1 MPSKLQFYAQ
11 LAEHTAVEITSS
23 QQKWT
28 AFLRTMA
35 RVYKYPYH
43 EQLMIFAQRPEATAC
58 ADYELWNRQM
68 GRYVRRGSTGIALI
82 DTSGD
87 NPELKYVFDVAD
99 TGGRQNARTPYL
111 FQYQA
116 EHEQAVTAALV
127 EKFDVGPAVSF
138 PDLIEEI
145 SNWLMDDY
153 WLDHKQDILGIVDGS
168 FLQDYDE
175 ENIRY
180 AFHEAAVVSTTYTIL
195 SRCGLNPDEHF
206 EHLDF
211 MPVFD
216 FNTPQ
221 TVGALGAAISQS
233 SEAVLRQIEITVKKY
248 ERTKQAE
255 RSQNYEPTELHQ
267 ERGLSDPE
275 PVAESAGEAAPGQVR
290 QDEEAVPAGTPS
302 GTVAHHDPVG
312 ETVPPSAG
320 SGSDSEPAHGAD
332 DGGTEEIGGSDG
344 GTESLE
350 PGDVGWDDEQFTR
363 PSRGS
368 DSPGA
373 DLQLIEDAPVVG
385 EQFSFF
391 LTESEQI
398 AYIDQAESVAVTP
411 SAFTFPQ
418 EYIDHFLRLGSNT
431 DDHRTV
437 LVNEFSKNKSMEH
450 MVEFVQKVYHG
461 SNGLKFDGNKVSVW
475 FDENGM
481 RFARG
486 ESARY
491 ARTAQILSWEDA
503 TKRIGELIEQGQFA
517 TNVELAEA
525 PGYERQKTAERLWYI
540 ARDISDEYRD
550 KYLGIVRDLRGGFP
564 DETAK
569 IAVYL
574 SEPESLQAI
583 IKEYRAFFDAY
594 KAGEK
599 VLRFRYPKP
608 EPVFEALKDLT
619 MPRKTFTS
627 EMTEIPHVDGFITED
642 EIDEALA
649 GGSNVSGS
657 KGRIYDFYQTN
668 PTPKEQ
674 AAFLKKEYGIG
685 GGNNALSRCFRS
697 DEWYDGKGIRYKK
710 PNCYDVE
717 LSWSKVA
724 KRMSELMRTGR
735 FFTPEQ
741 LAQKKALDAEKA
753 AAKAAEEAAPFD
765 AEPVAE
771 KPAADPIWDYN
782 PIKEAHPNDIILYQM
797 GDFFEMYGEDAKQ
810 AAVMLDLT
818 LTARNIPGA
827 GSIEMCGIP
836 AKDLERYVEKL
847 RTKYPVTISAQDAPG
862 ADRNTYSMA
871 MLPPAEPVQQA
882 EEATPVAPQPEVFR
896 TVATQA
902 EIDAA
907 IQAWNGD
914 IVSKRAVV
922 RYMQQHER
930 ERSTAAW
937 LQLQYGSDTFYVGMG
952 GNQQMELPWPKV
964 QKRIAQLIKAEK
976 FYTEEEYDRMDDI
989 DPIAIR
995 ERLAE
1000 NGIVNGQVVDADKL
1014 NAAPFVQ
1021 QVVQDA
1027 EAIAKQDAPK
1037 EDPNRFS
1044 IRLLPYEGGITGIF
1058 DAAIQ
1063 KYYGEDGQLFR
1074 FAEQA
1079 TAIDF
1084 LAKMQRENGL
1094 PEAVIFTTQDGKVYH
1109 PGDHLIASFDGN
1121 PEVRMVIDHVDED
1134 DVWYTMPS
1142 EPGQEPV
1149 SMERTDFERY
1159 MDKGNITVVAAE
1171 QPEIAPQV
1179 DEPQLSDEAFA
1190 KEYLIPGESTFEI
1203 DGRTFMV
1210 DRVNLATGS
1219 VNFQDITFQN
1229 ATGFPI
1235 FRTEPISFV
1244 RRHIEEM
1251 EAAKTPA
1258 APEEPSKFVTD
1269 TVAVYPGEKNNL
1281 PYDVVVQT
1289 IRTEEPEPP
1298 QQLPEAEN
1306 FRITDNDLGV
1316 GGAKAKFRMNMDAIK
1331 LLQELEFEGRQATP
1345 EEQEVL
1351 SRYVGWGGLADAFDE
1366 SKPNWADEFIELYE
1380 TLSPEEYA
1388 AARSSTLNAHYT
1400 SPTVIQAM
1408 YEALGNMGFQSGNIL
1423 EPSMGV
1429 GNFFGMLPDQ
1439 MRDSRLYGVELDS
1452 ITGRIAK
1459 QLYPKA
1465 NITVSGF
1472 EKTDRRDFF
1481 DLAIGNVPFGQYQ
1494 VNDPA
1499 YNRLGFSIHN
1509 YFFAKALDQLR
1520 PGGVLAFVT
1529 SRYTM
1534 DAKGSEVRK
1543 YLAERAQFLG
1553 AIRLPNDAFKA
1564 NAGTEV
1570 VSDII
1575 FLQKRDRPIAIEPDW
1590 VHLGENKDGY
1600 AINSYFVDNPHMVLG
1615 EETSESTRFGQDY
1628 TVAPIPGV
1636 SLADQLKEAIQHITG
1651 TYQEAELPDLGD
1663 GETIDTSIPADPDV
1677 KNFSYTL
1684 VDGEVYYRENSR
1696 MVKPQLNATAMERVK
1711 GMIGLRECVRQL
1723 IDLQMDAYTPDSAIL
1738 EKQAEL
1744 NTLYDAFSE
1753 KFGLINDRGNR
1764 LAFSDDSSY
1773 YLLCSL
1779 EVLDD
1784 DGNMERK
1791 ADMFT
1796 KRTIRQAQVVTS
1808 VDTASEAL
1816 AVSIAERARVDMPY
1830 MAQLTGKTQDELASE
1845 LRGVIFRLPN
1855 WSGSED
1861 NPRFVTADEYLSGNV
1876 RKKLT
1881 EAREAAKT
1889 APELYSDNVVA
1900 LEAAQP
1906 KDLEA
1911 QEIDVRL
1918 GATWIDKKYIQEFM
1932 EDLLNPPYYMRR
1944 AIKVNFSPF
1953 TAEWNITGKNNVGY
1967 RDVNANT
1974 TYGTSRMNAYHILE
1988 DTLNLRDVRVYDTVE
2003 DADGKERRVLNQ
2015 KETTLAQ
2022 QKQQAIKDAFTD
2034 WLWKDP
2040 ERRQTLVA
2048 LYNELFN
2055 STRPREYDGSHI
2067 TFGGMSPEITLREHQ
2082 RNAIAH
2088 ILYGGNTLLAHEVGS
2103 GKTFEMV
2110 AAAMESKRLGLCSK
2124 SLIAVPNHLTEQ
2136 WASEFLRLYP
2146 SANILV
2152 ARKKDFEPAR
2162 RKTFCAKIATGDYD
2176 AVIIG
2181 HSQFEKIPVSQERQ
2195 QRLLQEQIWEIEDG
2209 IAELRASG
2217 AERFT
2222 IKSLERTKKGL
2233 ETRLQK
2239 LTSTTRKDDVVTF
2252 EQLGIDRLFVD
2263 EAHSYKNLFLYT
2275 KMRNVA
2281 GLSTTDAQ
2289 KSSDM
2294 YLKCRYLD
2302 EQTGSRGVIF
2312 ATGTPVSNSMTELYT
2327 MMRYLQHDTL
2337 KQKGWSHFDCWA
2349 SQFGETKTVIE
2360 LAPEGTGYRA
2370 RTRFAK
2376 FFNLPELITIW
2387 KEAADVK
2394 TADQL
2399 NLPRPEAVYHNE
2411 VAQPTEQQK
2420 MLVQQLSE
2428 RAADVHSGSIDPSV
2442 DNMLKITSDGRK
2454 LGLDQRII
2462 NPNLPDDPGSKVNM
2476 CVRNI
2481 LKIWQDGE
2489 ADKLTQLV
2497 FCDISTPKGRT
2508 APARAAAKAPA
2519 GNLDSP
2525 EVHALQSLV
2534 DAPEEE
2540 PQFTVYDDIR
2550 SKLIA
2555 AGVPAEQIAF
2565 IHDANTDARKKELF
2579 GKVRT
2584 GQVRV
2589 LMGSTFKMG
2598 AGMNVQDRLIALHD
2612 LDCPWRPGDLEQRS
2626 GRIIRQGNMNPQ
2638 VHIYRYVTEGTFDSY
2653 LWQTVE
2659 NKQKFISQIMTSKS
2673 PVRSCEDV
2681 DETALSYAEI
2691 KALCAGDPRIKEKM
2705 DLDIDVA
2712 RLKLLK
2718 ADHQSQQYRLE
2729 DNLLRYF
2736 PEQIEKFKAVIAAI
2750 ETDIET
2756 LKAHPHPEDGFA
2768 GMIVKGDKLTDKD
2781 NAGAALLEAC
2791 KEATGLEPVEIGTY
2805 RGFTMSVTLENFG
2818 KDYILTLKGQ
2828 LGYRVTLGGDA
2839 RGNLI
2844 RIENEL
2850 SDLSWRLNT
2859 NKQQLQNVYNQ
2870 MDIAKAEI
2878 GKPFPQEAE
2887 LRQKSARLTELNA
2900 LLDMDGKG
2908 SKEPVVDGTIVAKSS
2923 RPSVLDKLKAP
2934 AVHGTP
2940 GKPHKIE
2947 KEAR

>member
-1 MPSKLQFYAQ
+1 MPSKLQFYKQ
-11 LAEHTAVEITSS
+11 LAEQTAVKITGSY
-23 QQKWT
+23 QKWT
-28 AFLRTMA
+28 AFLQTMA

-58 ADYELWNRQM
+58 AEYELWNKQM
-68 GRYVRRGSTGIALI
+68 GRYVRRGSSGIALI
-82 DTSGD
+82 DHSGD
-87 NPELKYVFDVAD
+87 NPRLKYVFDVAD
-99 TGGRQNARTPYL
+99 TGGTEKSRRPYL
-111 FQYQA
+111 WQFREEYEKSLHDA
-116 EHEQAVTAALV
+116 LAAHF
-127 EKFDVGPAVSF
+127 ESDGITF

-145 SNWLMDDY
+145 ATWSADEY
-153 WLDHKQDILGIVDGS
+153 WTDHKRDILDIVDGS
-168 FLQDYDE
+168 FLADYDE
-175 ENIRY
+175 ENIR
-180 AFHEAAVVSTTYTIL
+180 FVFQQAAVVSSTYTVL
-195 SRCGLNPDEHF
+195 SRCGLDPDSRFDHE
-206 EHLDF
+206 DF

-216 FNTPQ
+216 FNTSQ
-221 TVGALGAAISQS
+221 TVAALGSAISQS
-233 SEAVLRQIEITVKKY
+233 SETILRQIEINIKRI
-248 ERTKQAE
+248 ERQKLTE
-255 RSQNYEPTELHQ
+255 RSHENEPTDLHQ
-267 ERGLSDPE
+267 ERGLPNPE
-275 PVAESAGEAAPGQVR
+275 PAPVGTGAETPGQVR
-290 QDEEAVPAGTPS
+290 EDAEAVPAGTSS
-302 GTVAHHDPVG
+302 GTVEHHDPIG
-312 ETVPPSAG
+312 ESVPPSAG
-320 SGSDSEPAHGAD
+320 SGTDGEPAHGAD

-344 GTESLE
+344 GTESQRPDE
-350 PGDVGWDDEQFTR
+350 VGGADEQPAST
-363 PSRGS
+363 SRGS
-368 DSPGA
+368 DSPGT
-373 DLQLIEDAPVVG
+373 DLQLTEDAPIVG

-391 LTESEQI
+391 LSESEQI
-398 AYIDQAESVAVTP
+398 EYIQQAESVAVTP

-437 LVNEFSKNKSMEH
+437 LVNEFSKNKSLEH
-450 MVEFVQKVYHG
+450 MVEFVQKIYHG

-475 FDENGM
+475 FGEEGM

-503 TKRIGELIEQGQFA
+503 AKRIGELIEQGQFA

-525 PGYERQKTAERLWYI
+525 PGYERKKTAEQIWYVARNI
-540 ARDISDEYRD
+540 AEEHRDT
-550 KYLGIVRDLRGGFP
+550 YLTSVRDLRGGFP
-564 DETAK
+564 DETAL
-569 IAVYL
+569 IAEKL
-574 SEPESLQAI
+574 KEPKHLQAA
-583 IKEYRAFFDAY
+583 IKEFQALVA
-594 KAGEK
+594 AHQLEGH
-599 VLRFRYPKP
+599 VLRFRHPKP
-608 EPVFEALKDLT
+608 EPVFEALMDLT
-619 MPRKTFTS
+619 LPRKAYTS
-627 EMTEIPHVDGFITED
+627 EMTAIPQVDGFITED

-753 AAKAAEEAAPFD
+753 AAKAAEEAGIVD
-765 AEPVAE
+765 TEPVAE
-771 KPAADPIWDYN
+771 KKAADPIWDYN
-782 PIKEAHPNDIILYQM
+782 PIKAAHPDDIVLYQR

-827 GSIEMCGIP
+827 GSIEMCGVP
-836 AKDLERYVEKL
+836 AKNLERYVEKL

-871 MLPPAEPVQQA
+871 MLPPTEPVQQV
-882 EEATPVAPQPEVFR
+882 EEAAPVAPEPEVLR
-896 TVATQA
+896 TVATQE

-907 IQAWNGD
+907 IQSWNGD

-937 LQLQYGSDTFYVGMG
+937 LQIQYGSDKFFVGMG

-976 FYTEEEYDRMDDI
+976 FYTEEEYDRMDNI

-995 ERLAE
+995 ERLEA
-1000 NGIVNGQVVDADKL
+1000 NKDGDS
-1014 NAAPFVQ
+1014 PFVQ
-1021 QVVQDA
+1021 RVMQDVEKIAQQDA
-1027 EAIAKQDAPK
+1027 AK

-1058 DAAIQ
+1058 DSSIQ
-1063 KYYGEDGQLFR
+1063 KFYGENGQLFR

-1109 PGDHLIASFDGN
+1109 PGDHLLASFDGN

-1142 EPGQEPV
+1142 EPGQEAV

-1171 QPEIAPQV
+1171 QPDIAPQV

-1219 VNFQDITFQN
+1219 VNFQDITLAN

-1269 TVAVYPGEKNNL
+1269 TVAVYPCEKNNL

-1289 IRTEEPEPP
+1289 IRTSEPEPP

-1366 SKPNWADEFIELYE
+1366 SKPNWALEFQELYA

-1408 YEALGNMGFQSGNIL
+1408 YEAVGNMGFKTGNIL

-1553 AIRLPNDAFKA
+1553 AVRLPNNAFKA

-1600 AINSYFVDNPHMVLG
+1600 AINSYFIDNPHMVLG

-1628 TVAPIPGV
+1628 TVAPIEGL
-1636 SLADQLKEAIQHITG
+1636 SLADQLKEAIGHITG

-1663 GETIDTSIPADPDV
+1663 GEAIDTSIPADPDV

-1696 MVKPQLNATAMERVK
+1696 MVKPQLNATAIERIK

-1723 IDLQMDAYTPDSAIL
+1723 IDLQMDAYVPDSAIK

-1753 KFGLINDRGNR
+1753 KFGLINDRGNK

-1830 MAQLTGKTQDELASE
+1830 MAQLIGKTQDELAAD

-1855 WSGSED
+1855 WSGGED

-1881 EAREAAKT
+1881 EAREAAKI
-1889 APELYSDNVVA
+1889 APELYTDNVVA

-2034 WLWKDP
+2034 WIWKDP

-2222 IKSLERTKKGL
+2222 IKSLERTKKSL

-2239 LTSTTRKDDVVTF
+2239 LMTSSRKDDVVTF

-2281 GLSTTDAQ
+2281 GLSTSDAQ

-2399 NLPRPEAVYHNE
+2399 NLPRPEAIYHNE
-2411 VAQPTEQQK
+2411 VAQPTEHQR

-2428 RAADVHSGSIDPSV
+2428 RAAEVHGGRVDPSI

-2476 CVRNI
+2476 CVQNI
-2481 LKIWQDGE
+2481 LKIWQDGQ

-2508 APARAAAKAPA
+2508 ATARAAAKAPA
-2519 GNLDSP
+2519 GNLDST

-2768 GMIVKGDKLTDKD
+2768 GMVVKGDKLTDKD

-2850 SDLSWRLNT
+2850 SDLPWRLNT

-2870 MDIAKAEI
+2870 MDTAKAEI

-2887 LRQKSARLTELNA
+2887 LRQKSERLTELNA

-2908 SKEPVVDGTIVAKSS
+2908 SKEPVVDGAIVAKSS